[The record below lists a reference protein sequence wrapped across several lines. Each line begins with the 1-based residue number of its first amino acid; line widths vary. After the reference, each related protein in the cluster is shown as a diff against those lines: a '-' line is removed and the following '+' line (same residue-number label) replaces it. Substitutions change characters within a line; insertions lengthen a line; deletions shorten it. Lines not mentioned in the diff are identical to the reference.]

1 MIDKHIQ
8 KENIMNNI
16 TKLPAAS
23 RVNIEQDIDNINN
36 FNSTPNPGEGT
47 TRILFTNEEIGARN
61 YVKKR
66 MEETGLQIVED
77 CIGNIHGVLPG
88 TRSELAPVWTGS
100 HIDTVNNA
108 GKFDGMAGVVAG
120 IEALRVIKKSG
131 HDHARNIE
139 VIVFTSEEPTRFGIW
154 GIGSHAMAGKLPVEN
169 LSNILDDEGKSLNE
183 ILLNLGYDLST
194 YAEIERKKG
203 DVHAFVELHIE
214 QAPILDRKKVPIG
227 IVETICGLTA
237 IQMRIS
243 GVQGH
248 AGGTPKYERFD
259 PVMAMSEIC
268 LYLESLIYRSGEPY
282 LVGTVGKVTVNPNAS
297 NVIAKEVTFS
307 VDIRDR
313 NLHTKDK
320 VIADLTAQAQ
330 NIVKSRGLHIDID
343 IITHDAPVQCSPM
356 VTSAITEAVAKLDYT
371 ALPMVSGAFHDA
383 VMVADF
389 APIGMI
395 FVPCKEGISH
405 SPEEW
410 SDFEDLRKGTDVL
423 AATLHNLANSNI
435 H

>member
-1 MIDKHIQ
+1 MKSINKI
-8 KENIMNNI
+8 
-16 TKLPAAS
+16 PAAS
-23 RVNIEQDIDNINN
+23 RLNIEKDIDIIDR
-36 FNSTPNPGEGT
+36 FNSTLGEGT
-47 TRILFTNEEIGARN
+47 TRILFTKEEIGARN

-66 MEETGLQIVED
+66 MEETGLQVVED
-77 CIGNIHGVLPG
+77 CVGNIHGILPG
-88 TRSELAPVWTGS
+88 TQQKLAPVWTGS

-120 IEALRVIKKSG
+120 IEALRVIKESG
-131 HDHARNIE
+131 QDHKRSIE

-154 GIGSHAMAGKLPVEN
+154 GIGSHAMAGKLPMED
-169 LSNILDDEGKSLNE
+169 LACLLDDEGKSLRE
-183 ILLNLGYDLST
+183 TLLNLGYDLST
-194 YAEIERKKG
+194 YPEIERKKG

-237 IQMRIS
+237 IQMKIS

-282 LVGTVGKVTVNPNAS
+282 LVGTVGKVVVNPNAS

-320 VIADLTAQAQ
+320 LVADLSAYAHD
-330 NIVKSRGLHIDID
+330 IAKARGLQIEIN
-343 IITHDAPVQCSPM
+343 IITHDAPVQCSSM
-356 VTSAITEAVAKLDYT
+356 VTRAIGEAAASFNYD

-383 VMVADF
+383 VMVACF

-395 FVPCKEGISH
+395 FVPCREGISH

-410 SDFEDLRKGTDVL
+410 SDFEDIRKGTDVL
-423 AATLHNLANSNI
+423 AASLYNLANGEEW
-435 H
+435 